1 MPNNHR
7 TTWKC
12 SACKKAIPVPATTCS
27 SSSGSDSSD
36 EDIDVVITKVCE
48 GETDKTAAFAKMT
61 DSHFDLITSPTG
73 WLDCDIIQQAQV
85 LLQLEN
91 AAIDGFQRPTLGRV
105 RNFDVV
111 SSEFVQILHT
121 GNSHWVCI
129 SSVGCLPGHVNL
141 YDSLYDSVLRQEI
154 EEQANDLLGGR
165 LEALNPMPVQ
175 QQRNGSDC
183 GVFAIAFSTCLVF
196 GEDPTFVNFDMLK
209 MRPHL
214 TACLRNGRMSLFP
227 SF

>member
-91 AAIDGFQRPTLGRV
+91 AAIDGFQRPTLV
-105 RNFDVV
+105 LV
-111 SSEFVQILHT
+111 ELEILT
-121 GNSHWVCI
+121 L
-129 SSVGCLPGHVNL
+129 SVVNL
-141 YDSLYDSVLRQEI
+141 
-154 EEQANDLLGGR
+154 
-165 LEALNPMPVQ
+165 
-175 QQRNGSDC
+175 C
-183 GVFAIAFSTCLVF
+183 KF
-196 GEDPTFVNFDMLK
+196 
-209 MRPHL
+209 
-214 TACLRNGRMSLFP
+214 
-227 SF
+227 

>member
-1 MPNNHR
+1 MR
-7 TTWKC
+7 TLTLLSPKF
-12 SACKKAIPVPATTCS
+12 V
-27 SSSGSDSSD
+27 
-36 EDIDVVITKVCE
+36 
-48 GETDKTAAFAKMT
+48 TAAFAKMT

-111 SSEFVQILHT
+111 SSEFVQILDT

-141 YDSLYDSVLRQEI
+141 YDSLYDSVLSQEI